1 MQLVFR
7 CMLKSGRGVSVYFCS
22 GHRLFLP
29 ILRHTPELRRTS
41 GHIPA
46 AYHSP
51 IHMADKSSVE
61 KQASDKAEEEETSFP
76 AELQTAWYDRSS
88 SFFSFFSVYM
98 LR

>member
-1 MQLVFR
+1 
-7 CMLKSGRGVSVYFCS
+7 
-22 GHRLFLP
+22 
-29 ILRHTPELRRTS
+29 
-41 GHIPA
+41 
-46 AYHSP
+46 
-51 IHMADKSSVE
+51 MADKSSVE